1 MLPNETVMKTQAVM
15 QFPSSRRSFLARATS
30 LTALAVVSPRLWSA
44 ENGASASGHRAGKP
58 NSVIHGVRIGCITY
72 SYRGGSI
79 NTAEETL
86 NALLQDGISEVELM
100 DGPIRAYAGIRGGGR
115 GREAGGEAPAKP
127 TDADREAQLAK
138 CRELRKMY
146 NDAGVN
152 IHLHKL

>member
-1 MLPNETVMKTQAVM
+1 M
-15 QFPSSRRSFLARATS
+15 QFPNSRRSFIARATS
-30 LTALAVVSPRLWSA
+30 VTALAVISPRHLWPA
-44 ENGASASGHRAGKP
+44 ENAGGPRQRAGKP
-58 NSVIHGVRIGCITY
+58 NSIIHGVRIGCITY
-72 SYRGGSI
+72 SYRGDSI

-127 TDADREAQLAK
+127 TDADRETQLAK